1 MTEKKVSILTDL
13 TGSEL
18 DGKLRRRLQCGVTS
32 MRRSGDMAEHRHG
45 ALIHQLKVQLLYN
58 PYLMG
63 RETRELTLSAHLWQR
78 LAWKTHNPEL
88 KQGHNW
94 VIFFFNFYPQLT
106 THPLHTHTH
115 TQMPPTILS
124 LSLLFLVPL
133 KLGCGNTSWGGVS
146 VSWMT
151 PAESSQPWWN

>member
-78 LAWKTHNPEL
+78 LA
-88 KQGHNW
+88 
-94 VIFFFNFYPQLT
+94 
-106 THPLHTHTH
+106 
-115 TQMPPTILS
+115 
-124 LSLLFLVPL
+124 
-133 KLGCGNTSWGGVS
+133 
-146 VSWMT
+146 
-151 PAESSQPWWN
+151 